1 MQHTN
6 LLFEW
11 QVQTHAVPGSRSPRL
26 PLVAHCTDV
35 TRGVEL
41 GRHLCSRPAEACN
54 PTIIGPVSV
63 SRVEDASPVIATTR
77 DGHCIRVDY
86 LVTDHERFAREAIAR
101 WFRPCPLPNLCLATT
116 RQLRRTCC
124 RFIACFR
131 GQTSHSKVGQ
141 FH

>member
-11 QVQTHAVPGSRSPRL
+11 QAQTHAVPGSRSPRL

-41 GRHLCSRPAEACN
+41 GWHLCSRPAEACN
-54 PTIIGPVSV
+54 PTIIGPISV

-86 LVTDHERFAREAIAR
+86 LVTDPVVLIRILKILWSNPAV
-101 WFRPCPLPNLCLATT
+101 LPFFDQALSENL
-116 RQLRRTCC
+116 
-124 RFIACFR
+124 
-131 GQTSHSKVGQ
+131 
-141 FH
+141 